1 MLDAQFLHLRV
12 LGHFRKRIDMGTAQ
26 RGPLFLQKADAGVD
40 GFLFLGGEVI
50 PPPLE
55 VIRKLDFPCHGWNM
69 P

>member
-1 MLDAQFLHLRV
+1 
-12 LGHFRKRIDMGTAQ
+12 
-26 RGPLFLQKADAGVD
+26 
-40 GFLFLGGEVI
+40 LFLGGEVI